1 MEAKIQHNKWNPLNY
16 PLNYE
21 KISEK
26 YPLKMDYS
34 NEGQNVFIKKKKK
47 LREFTLKKTSLKGKL
62 DIELQISNN
71 NKALWYLNR
80 SFKIQKQ

>member
-34 NEGQNVFIKKKKK
+34 NEGQNVFIKKKKTE
-47 LREFTLKKTSLKGKL
+47 RVYS
-62 DIELQISNN
+62 
-71 NKALWYLNR
+71 
-80 SFKIQKQ
+80 